1 MAESESGH
9 DATVGASDE
18 IVASAR
24 SHRTLEDV
32 VRWGIAHRPPWTVDD
47 VVVQDEFT
55 HDVVVR
61 CRDDLY
67 LVYDTT

>member
-1 MAESESGH
+1 MLLSPGVSVSE
-9 DATVGASDE
+9 DALRALRTF
-18 IVASAR
+18 VARQCSL
-24 SHRTLEDV
+24 HDV
-32 VRWGIAHRPPWTVDD
+32 VVDGLASRPERKVVA

-61 CRDDLY
+61 WSDDLY